1 MKEIKLIEDLSEL
14 EFEDLMYLKTDME
27 TNRTGLNYKFSSISN
42 PYFNKNIPHIL
53 IFKDSKMN
61 YLNYKNYSDYS
72 TIKIS
77 SNPYTIRNNLN
88 LSDEDLNHIFE
99 FIKMN
104 KQILMRYWNWKCS
117 SNELKTNIR
126 RINESI

>member
-1 MKEIKLIEDLSEL
+1 MKEFRLIENLSEA
-14 EFEDLMYLKTDME
+14 EFEDLMYFKTDME

-61 YLNYKNYSDYS
+61 YLNYKNYSEYS

-126 RINESI
+126 KINERI